1 MPNKQTLEQLAVG
14 GSAKIRSVEIKGDMK
29 TRMEDL
35 GLIGDTLVKCVGR
48 SPFGDPKAY
57 FIRGT
62 VIAIRNCDAKLINI
76 TVEGENDN
84 V

>member
-1 MPNKQTLEQLAVG
+1 MPNKQTLEQLSVG
-14 GSAKIRSVEIKGDMK
+14 RFAKIDSVGVKGDMK

-35 GLIGDTLVKCVGR
+35 GLIGDTLIKCVGK

-57 FIRGT
+57 YIRGT

-76 TVEGENDN
+76 SVEGDNDN